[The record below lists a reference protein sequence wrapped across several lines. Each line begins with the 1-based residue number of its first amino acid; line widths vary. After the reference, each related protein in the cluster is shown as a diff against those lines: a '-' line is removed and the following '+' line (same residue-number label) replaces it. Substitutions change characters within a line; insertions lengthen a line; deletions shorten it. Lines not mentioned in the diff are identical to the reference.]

1 MPRPN
6 PPVPV
11 PDRVASSHPQPPGSV
26 AQGEA
31 HRSSPP
37 GMHLGGARRPAPHLA
52 WGEPPGRGGSACSGG
67 DAGCGAGGA
76 AERIAVP
83 SRRRTSLRGPAPRA
97 AAFMGCGPG
106 PAVNQRRRGAPPARC
121 SAAVTRP
128 PLAPYPPPAAPSPP
142 GRPLSPTCEAA
153 ASPAPCPAPPRDRP
167 AEGRCG
173 RRDGPPGAK
182 GERERRR
189 GSCGAP
195 ESRRR
200 VPRAAGSRRRGLP
213 SPVPS
218 GGGRGERLR
227 PLRPGPARPALP
239 GTSVAQGS
247 AQPSPAP
254 NPLVLSHLLKYFYVT
269 AAAHRLPWALSPCRL
284 SDSGFSSEPQHPG
297 PSWLP
302 VEHWSL
308 LTPRNWGFLHVLW
321 REPSLRLT

>member
-1 MPRPN
+1 
-6 PPVPV
+6 
-11 PDRVASSHPQPPGSV
+11 
-26 AQGEA
+26 
-31 HRSSPP
+31 
-37 GMHLGGARRPAPHLA
+37 MHLGGARRPAPHLA

-173 RRDGPPGAK
+173 RRDGPPGAR

-195 ESRRR
+195 ESCRR
-200 VPRAAGSRRRGLP
+200 VPRAAESRRRGLP